1 MKKILLGAAAFVAWA
16 FAVPASAA
24 EIDGGPIP
32 PDFFTAPPAFAPPRA
47 YNWTGVYIGI
57 NAGGGWGNPHWD
69 TSPWPSTLMDGNYSL
84 SGGLFGGTLGYNL
97 QAGTSSFVIGGE
109 VDLAAANIKG
119 RTPPFV
125 AQVVSFPLGGPP
137 IVTPTPG
144 CLAELR
150 SEQSA
155 AGDRPAAVRLFIRLD
170 HALRDRGRLDRPA
183 RGRHFRHPPGP
194 AEREQSRLDR
204 GRRRRDGDLGPVDR
218 EAGIPACR
226 PQRLWLRHGLRKFK
240 LNRSEREHR
249 QGWRPYQRQREHHSR
264 RAQFQDS
271 GTDEHRSRFGFACRR
286 LG

>member
-144 CLAELR
+144 CLPNCEVSNPLLATARLR
-150 SEQSA
+150 FGYSFDWIMPFVTAGVSIGRLEADISGTPLGRQSA
-155 AGDRPAAVRLFIRLD
+155 NNLGWTVGAGVEMVISGPWTAKLEFLHADLNGFGCDMACGNLSSIDPNGNIVKGGVHINASENIIRAGLN
-170 HALRDRGRLDRPA
+170 
-183 RGRHFRHPPGP
+183 FR
-194 AEREQSRLDR
+194 
-204 GRRRRDGDLGPVDR
+204 
-218 EAGIPACR
+218 I
-226 PQRLWLRHGLRKFK
+226 W
-240 LNRSEREHR
+240 NR
-249 QGWRPYQRQREHHSR
+249 
-264 RAQFQDS
+264 
-271 GTDEHRSRFGFACRR
+271 
-286 LG
+286 